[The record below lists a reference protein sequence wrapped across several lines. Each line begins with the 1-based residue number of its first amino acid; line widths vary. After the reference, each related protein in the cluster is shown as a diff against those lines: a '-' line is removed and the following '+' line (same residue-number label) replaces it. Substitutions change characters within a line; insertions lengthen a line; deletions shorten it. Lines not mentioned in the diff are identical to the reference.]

1 MVGWAALSAQ
11 LRRDVHKAMAV
22 PAEYVDKTLNAPV
35 PINLQW
41 SDRVSMSGALDIGY
55 AQTIESI
62 DSLTFLL
69 EDLQT
74 ANEGAP
80 LVLYQGGK
88 VTITAPGWP
97 ALKFT
102 LAEQDPPDGPAYETW
117 RVKRC

>member
-1 MVGWAALSAQ
+1 MAGWATLSAQ
-11 LRRDVHKAMAV
+11 LRRDVHKTMAV

-35 PINLQW
+35 PVNLQW
-41 SDRVSMSGALDIGY
+41 SDRISLSGALDPSY

-69 EDLQT
+69 EELAT
-74 ANEGAP
+74 ANGGAP
-80 LVLYQGGK
+80 LVLYAGGK
-88 VTITAPGWP
+88 VTLKAPGWP
-97 ALKFT
+97 ALRFT

>member
-11 LRRDVHKAMAV
+11 LRRDVHKTMAV

-35 PINLQW
+35 LVNLQW
-41 SDRVSMSGALDIGY
+41 SDRVSLSGAIDPGY
-55 AQTIESI
+55 AQMIESI

-69 EDLQT
+69 DELAT
-74 ANEGAP
+74 ANGGAP

-88 VTITAPGWP
+88 VTLTAPGWP
-97 ALKFT
+97 ALRFT
-102 LAEQDPPDGPAYETW
+102 LAELDPPDGPAYETW